1 MEAKATE
8 AVSGVSVPP
17 HPQEGSSAVTEDS
30 DRQAIILEFE
40 KAAIDQI
47 QDEKY
52 WADLMERARIL
63 NVIHDPAIPT
73 GPSQEDHS
81 LFGAVRANNIE
92 KVRSMNGNGRRPR
105 AVNLADR
112 SDSPLTLT
120 PTFD

>member
-1 MEAKATE
+1 METAATDR
-8 AVSGVSVPP
+8 
-17 HPQEGSSAVTEDS
+17 SAPAPDRQGGTTEPFEDN

-92 KVRSMNGNGRRPR
+92 KVRSWKSESFTSSTHRF
-105 AVNLADR
+105 V
-112 SDSPLTLT
+112 SC
-120 PTFD
+120 